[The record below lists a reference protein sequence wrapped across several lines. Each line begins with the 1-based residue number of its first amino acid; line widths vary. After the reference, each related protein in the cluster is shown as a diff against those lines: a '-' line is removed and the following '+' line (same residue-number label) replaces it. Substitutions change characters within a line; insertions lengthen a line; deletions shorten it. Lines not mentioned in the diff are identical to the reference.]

1 MAGTLQNISTSGVG
15 SSLVQFDVSPTA
27 NATLDG
33 GTGDFTGVA
42 TPTLSAIPELSAL
55 APCALGSMSLMTGR
69 RRKA

>member
-42 TPTLSAIPELSAL
+42 AGVSSLAAIAK
-55 APCALGSMSLMTGR
+55 LGSSEHSRAGP
-69 RRKA
+69 